1 MQSNALQCKNNFSG
15 EKGLQTKKRYIH
27 LDELECPIG
36 YRLGDKL
43 ATSERHNM

>member
-1 MQSNALQCKNNFSG
+1 MHFNVKITSRVKNGFKLRG
-15 EKGLQTKKRYIH
+15 DTFI